1 MYLNFALFSCRIKS
15 AEKQYIDAFEDELQ
29 SFIKRVET
37 RAKVRIE
44 EAMKEY
50 EEEEK
55 KKRLGPGGLD
65 PLEVI
70 ETLPPVRNEAQCCWR
85 VSIYSLRTFIK
96 IC

>member
-70 ETLPPVRNEAQCCWR
+70 ETLPPVRNEAR
-85 VSIYSLRTFIK
+85 YN
-96 IC
+96 